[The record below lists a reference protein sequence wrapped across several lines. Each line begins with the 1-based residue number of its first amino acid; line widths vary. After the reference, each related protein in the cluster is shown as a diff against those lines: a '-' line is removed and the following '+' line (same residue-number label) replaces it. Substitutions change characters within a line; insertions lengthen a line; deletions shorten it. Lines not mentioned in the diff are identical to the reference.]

1 MLRFGLS
8 VGALCVSLAAG
19 LAGCSGPPR
28 DEAAASSQAA
38 IGAPGS
44 APVEITFS
52 SNWTQVASGPLVAG
66 QPVTIAYDPAR
77 LVSQCGGDA
86 TSASGSGGFA
96 WGISGYYAIGA
107 AAPVSFQVNITS
119 AWASGNAEITPAAA
133 GDMQMWFGCS
143 NTSGN
148 GGWDSNYGR
157 NYHFTVAPAAPDGG
171 AATGTVVVR
180 VLGDAVQGSAGSV
193 PPDQIVSTPIAGV
206 LVYDGPWEAG
216 NPLGQTDANGDF
228 TATLSLGVHSIG
240 VMMMTTDE
248 SMFSSDGNEVTVTS
262 TPTTL
267 VVHVVPD
274 VLSLET
280 SYGAGFGNAIYVTG
294 ETGSLG
300 NWQTAYK
307 AAYNSSTGSWQYT
320 GSVPAGAQFKLVLAP
335 WVAGSSIAVSSA
347 QVAWE
352 TGPNH
357 VAPASY
363 YSVLNLSPS
372 F

>member
-1 MLRFGLS
+1 MVRFGLS
-8 VGALCVSLAAG
+8 VGVLCASFSAA

-28 DEAAASSQAA
+28 DETAAKSQAA
-38 IGAPGS
+38 IGVPTS
-44 APVEITFS
+44 APVTITFS

-96 WGISGYYAIGA
+96 WGIAGYYAIGN
-107 AAPVSFQVNITS
+107 AAPVNFQVNITS
-119 AWASGNAEITPAAA
+119 AWASGNAQITPPSA
-133 GDMQMWFGCS
+133 GDMQIWFGCS

-157 NYHFTVAPAAPDGG
+157 NYHFAVKPGSPDGG
-171 AATGTVVVR
+171 VATGTVVVR
-180 VLGDAVQGSAGSV
+180 VLGDSVVGSAGNV
-193 PPDQIVSTPIAGV
+193 PPDKILRTPIAGV

-216 NPLGQTDANGDF
+216 NPLGQTDANGEF
-228 TATLSLGVHSIG
+228 TATLTVGDHSIG

-262 TPTTL
+262 TPSTL

-274 VLSLET
+274 TLSLET

-294 ETGSLG
+294 ETSSLG

-307 AAYNSSTGSWQYT
+307 ATYNPSTANWQYT
-320 GSVPAGAQFKLVLAP
+320 GQVPAGAQYKLLLAP
-335 WVAGSSIAVSSA
+335 WVNGSSIAVGST
-347 QVAWE
+347 QVSWE
-352 TGPNH
+352 TGPNR

>member
-1 MLRFGLS
+1 MLLRFGLS
-8 VGALCVSLAAG
+8 VGVLCASFSAA

-28 DEAAASSQAA
+28 DEDATRTQAAA
-38 IGAPGS
+38 IGAPGT
-44 APVEITFS
+44 ITFS

-66 QPVTIAYDPAR
+66 QRVTIAYDPAR

-86 TSASGSGGFA
+86 TSGSGSGGFA
-96 WGISGYYAIGA
+96 WGITGYYTIGG
-107 AAPVSFQVNITS
+107 AAPVSFQVSITS
-119 AWASGNAEITPAAA
+119 TWASGNAEITPVTA
-133 GDMQMWFGCS
+133 GDMQMWFGCA

-148 GGWDSNYGR
+148 SGWDSNYGR
-157 NYHFTVAPAAPDGG
+157 NYHFSVLPAAPDGG
-171 AATGTVVVR
+171 AATGTVLVR

-193 PPDQIVSTPIAGV
+193 PPDQIVSTPLAGV
-206 LVYDGPWEAG
+206 LVYDGLWEAG

-228 TATLSLGVHSIG
+228 AATLSLGVHSIG

-248 SMFSSDGNEVTVTS
+248 SMFSSDGNVVTVTRN
-262 TPTTL
+262 PTTL

-280 SYGAGFGNAIYVTG
+280 SYAAGFGNAIYVTG
-294 ETGSLG
+294 ETSSLG

-307 AAYNSSTGSWQYT
+307 ASYNPSIGSWQYT
-320 GSVPAGAQFKLVLAP
+320 TSVPAGAQFKLVLAP
-335 WVAGSSIAVSSA
+335 WVDGSSIDLGSTH
-347 QVAWE
+347 VAWE
-352 TGPNH
+352 MGSNR

-363 YSVLNLSPS
+363 YSVLDLSPS